1 MLTDGQFG
9 SLALAAVLQM
19 AAAEMMAAGMVADE
33 VVAADMVAAE
43 MVATGM
49 VAAEVVA
56 ADMVAAELVDAEM
69 VAAEMVAA
77 EMVSAGLPCDH
88 SSFAATLPSLPF
100 WLVLPHPSGSVTHPR
115 PLAPLHAGRL
125 PVCHGS
131 AAHGPLRPQRGSS
144 PLQHTRPGIA
154 SRVCQTSA
162 SCGSLRAS

>member
-9 SLALAAVLQM
+9 SLALAAVLQMVAAEM

-33 VVAADMVAAE
+33 VVAADMVAAQ
-43 MVATGM
+43 MVAAGT

-88 SSFAATLPSLPF
+88 SSFAAALPSLPF

-125 PVCHGS
+125 PVCHGKMIQ
-131 AAHGPLRPQRGSS
+131 AY
-144 PLQHTRPGIA
+144 
-154 SRVCQTSA
+154 QTEFE
-162 SCGSLRAS
+162 RFN

>member
-1 MLTDGQFG
+1 MV
-9 SLALAAVLQM
+9 AAEM

-33 VVAADMVAAE
+33 VVAADMVAA
-43 MVATGM
+43 
-49 VAAEVVA
+49 
-56 ADMVAAELVDAEM
+56 DMVAAEL
-69 VAAEMVAA
+69 VAA

-88 SSFAATLPSLPF
+88 SSFAAALPSLPF
-100 WLVLPHPSGSVTHPR
+100 WLVVPHPFGFVTHPR

-144 PLQHTRPGIA
+144 PLQHSRPGIS

>member
-1 MLTDGQFG
+1 MEKPQLLRAHVVWAPSAPRLVAR
-9 SLALAAVLQM
+9 SLGLPPLPNASACPRRVT
-19 AAAEMMAAGMVADE
+19 
-33 VVAADMVAAE
+33 MVAA
-43 MVATGM
+43 GM

-77 EMVSAGLPCDH
+77 EMVSAGLPCNH
-88 SSFAATLPSLPF
+88 SSFAAALPSLPF
-100 WLVLPHPSGSVTHPR
+100 WLIVLHPSGSVTHPR

-125 PVCHGS
+125 LVCLGS

-144 PLQHTRPGIA
+144 PLQLTRPGIS

-162 SCGSLRAS
+162 SCGSLQAS

>member
-1 MLTDGQFG
+1 M
-9 SLALAAVLQM
+9 AV
-19 AAAEMMAAGMVADE
+19 GMVANE

-43 MVATGM
+43 MVAAGM

-88 SSFAATLPSLPF
+88 SSFAAALPSLPF
-100 WLVLPHPSGSVTHPR
+100 WLVVPHPSGSVTHPR

-125 PVCHGS
+125 PVRHGS
-131 AAHGPLRPQRGSS
+131 AAHGPLRPQRDDDVREKIG
-144 PLQHTRPGIA
+144 T
-154 SRVCQTSA
+154 
-162 SCGSLRAS
+162 LRKQKVNGVLKNVHVTMEAIWR